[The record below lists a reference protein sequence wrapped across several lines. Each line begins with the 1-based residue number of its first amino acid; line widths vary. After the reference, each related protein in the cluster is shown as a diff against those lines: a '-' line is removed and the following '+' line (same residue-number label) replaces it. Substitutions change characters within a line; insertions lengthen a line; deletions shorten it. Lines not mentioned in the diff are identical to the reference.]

1 MQVEALEQAA
11 LAVKA
16 VWEKVASAVKEVQAA
31 LALGAL
37 AQAWQDSLNWNCKF
51 SMDLC
56 CNVLLDPHSSHKSS
70 RHPTCSNNK
79 SALPWLHK
87 EYL

>member
-1 MQVEALEQAA
+1 MEEMAVNMVGCRGVEEAM
-11 LAVKA
+11 V
-16 VWEKVASAVKEVQAA
+16 
-31 LALGAL
+31 ALGAL
-37 AQAWQDSLNWNCKF
+37 AQAWQDSLKWNCKF

-56 CNVLLDPHSSHKSS
+56 CNVLLDPHSSHKCS